1 MRQLLIEFRRGAVAD
16 RSILYGVGVIWLAFL
31 ALLASRG
38 INGLLVAS
46 YLENLTVYLS
56 ALLFFLVFLGGREL
70 FRHRPERPI
79 PFLFEFCARQD
90 GLGHFMRGAPMLLA
104 LIVFMTAF
112 STMKS
117 AIPQFH
123 PFTWDHVWIAADRSI
138 HGTDPWRLMQPVLG
152 YPIVTAVLAL
162 LYHLWILLIYAG
174 CVYFC
179 FFVPDHELRA
189 RYFIGFFGIWTM
201 IGVVLATALASVG
214 PCFVGPLLGNHHY
227 DAQMAYLHAANAHVP
242 IMVLPV
248 QQELLAWYLA
258 NSHGLGRGI
267 TAMPSMHVALAFL
280 FFLAM
285 RKVSRRAGIA
295 AFLFCVV
302 ILVSSVHLAYHYA
315 VDGYVSI
322 AVTAL
327 IWWAAGALVRR
338 SAGSGRP
345 PGARKQEAPL
355 AQPALDM

>member
-1 MRQLLIEFRRGAVAD
+1 LL
-16 RSILYGVGVIWLAFL
+16 LLAFL
-31 ALLASRG
+31 ASRG
-38 INGLLVAS
+38 VNGLRFDS
-46 YLENLTVYLS
+46 YSNNLLLYLS
-56 ALLFFLVFLGGREL
+56 ALLFFVVFLGGREL
-70 FRHRPERPI
+70 FRHRPDRPI
-79 PFLFEFCARQD
+79 PHLFNFCVKHDA
-90 GLGHFMRGAPMLLA
+90 LGHFMRGAPMLLA
-104 LIVFMTAF
+104 LVVFMPAF
-112 STMKS
+112 SAMKS
-117 AIPQFH
+117 AIPLFH
-123 PFTWDHVWIAADRSI
+123 SYNWDHVWIAADRSI
-138 HGTDPWRLMQPVLG
+138 HGTDPWRLLQPLLG
-152 YPIVTAVLAL
+152 HPVVTAILAL
-162 LYHLWILLIYAG
+162 MYHLWILLIYVG

-179 FFVPDHELRA
+179 FFQPDRELRS
-189 RYFIGFFGIWTM
+189 RYFVSFFGIWTV
-201 IGVVLATALASVG
+201 IGVIMATALASVG

-227 DAQMAYLHAANAHVP
+227 DAQLAYLHAANAHVP

-248 QQELLAWYLA
+248 QQELLSWHL
-258 NSHGLGRGI
+258 NSSHGLGRGI

-280 FFLAM
+280 FFLAV
-285 RKVSRRAGIA
+285 RKISRRAGIA